1 LTKNRKLL
9 RNQIQLKRGNSS
21 RQTNQTPK
29 GITNLQVQ
37 KTSKQTKKQT
47 KNTLKKKEEEE
58 EEDGYQLSS

>member
-9 RNQIQLKRGNSS
+9 RNQIQLKRGNCS

-37 KTSKQTKKQT
+37 KTNKQIKKQT

-58 EEDGYQLSS
+58 EDGYQLSS